1 MSITRRD
8 ALTSLMAAG
17 LAGAFASACGR
28 SNGSS
33 GGSSSGPIV
42 VAGSFPM
49 SGPFAPLAAISKGAA
64 AYFDEINAAG
74 GINGRKITYVAY
86 DDGYDPGRAAANAR
100 RGVDQDKAQA
110 FLTFGVPGEVV
121 RPYLNQRKVFNVAWS
136 GSTALSQID
145 KFPYSHAWWPDL
157 TAESGVVAQYI
168 GKESPKA
175 KVGVLTLNNDLA
187 DAAEAGFKA
196 GGVTPKVFLKV
207 PPSQQ
212 DNTAQVAQLKS
223 AGVDVLYLA
232 MGAPQMVPTLKYMAQ
247 IGYRPK
253 TFVYSITVNRTSL
266 LDPLTP
272 EVAKGLHAALW
283 LDDPADPRRASD
295 PGIKEYKK
303 DIAAYGKGADADD
316 MLVLNGFAGAAA
328 LVAAMKNAETQD
340 ADGYN
345 AAWEAMKGVPAPG
358 LIGATLNAG
367 PGGRLVYRYQVM
379 EFDGSSWRNHGPV
392 QDVVKAGLL
401 K

>member
-168 GKESPKA
+168 GKESPEA

-187 DAAEAGFKA
+187 DAVEAGFKA

-253 TFVYSITVNRTSL
+253 TFVYSITINHTSL

-272 EVAKGLHAALW
+272 AISKGLHAALW
-283 LDDPADPRRASD
+283 LDDPADPRWASD
-295 PGIKEYKK
+295 PGIQEYKK
-303 DIAAYGKGADADD
+303 DIAAYGKGANPGD

-328 LVAAMKNAETQD
+328 LVAAMKNAKSQD

-345 AAWEAMKGVPAPG
+345 AAWNSMKGVPAPG
-358 LIGATLNAG
+358 LVGGTLNAG
-367 PGGRLVYRYQVM
+367 PGGRLVYRYQVV
-379 EFDGSSWRNHGPV
+379 EFDGSSWQNRGPV
-392 QDVVKAGLL
+392 QDAVKAGLIT
-401 K
+401 

>member
-1 MSITRRD
+1 MIITRRN
-8 ALTSLMAAG
+8 ALAGLLAAG
-17 LAGAFASACGR
+17 LAATFTSACGR
-28 SNGSS
+28 TDETSAASA
-33 GGSSSGPIV
+33 SGPIV

-49 SGPFAPLAAISKGAA
+49 SGPFAPIAAISKGAA
-64 AYFDEINAAG
+64 AYFDKVNAEG
-74 GINGRKITYVAY
+74 GVNGRKIKYLPY
-86 DDGYDPGRAAANAR
+86 DDGYDPGRAASNVH

-136 GSTALSQID
+136 GSTQFSQVD

-157 TAESGVVAQYI
+157 TAETGVVAQYV
-168 GKESPKA
+168 GKEFPKA

-187 DAAEAGFKA
+187 DAAEAGFTA
-196 GGVTPKVFLKV
+196 GGVTPQVFLRV

-232 MGAPQMVPTLKYMAQ
+232 LGAPQMVPTLQYMAQ
-247 IGYRPK
+247 IGYRPT
-253 TFVYSITVNRTSL
+253 TFVYSITVNHTSL

-272 EVAKGLHAALW
+272 KISEGLHAALW
-283 LDDPADPRRASD
+283 LADPADPGWASD
-295 PGIKEYKK
+295 PGIQAYKK
-303 DIAAYGKGADADD
+303 DVAASGADPGD

-328 LVAAMKNAETQD
+328 LVATMKNAKTQD

-345 AAWEAMKGVPAPG
+345 LAWNTMKDVPAPG
-358 LIGATLNAG
+358 LIGGTLNAG

-379 EFDGSSWRNHGPV
+379 EFDGSRWRNRAPV
-392 QDVVKAGLL
+392 QDVVTSGLI

>member
-17 LAGAFASACGR
+17 LAGAFAGACGR
-28 SNGSS
+28 SDGTSS
-33 GGSSSGPIV
+33 ATSSDGPIV

-64 AYFDEINAAG
+64 AYFDKVNAAG
-74 GINGRKITYVAY
+74 GIHGRKVKYVAY
-86 DDGYDPGRAAANAR
+86 DDAYDPGRAAANVR

-136 GSTALSQID
+136 GSTALSQVD

-187 DAAEAGFKA
+187 KAVEDGFKA
-196 GGVTPKVFLKV
+196 GGITPKVFLKV

-223 AGVDVLYLA
+223 AGVERTFFEMTVPSLFIKT
-232 MGAPQMVPTLKYMAQ
+232 MSVNVPPTSTPTLTPDP
-247 IGYRPK
+247 ISSYR
-253 TFVYSITVNRTSL
+253 L
-266 LDPLTP
+266 
-272 EVAKGLHAALW
+272 
-283 LDDPADPRRASD
+283 
-295 PGIKEYKK
+295 
-303 DIAAYGKGADADD
+303 
-316 MLVLNGFAGAAA
+316 
-328 LVAAMKNAETQD
+328 
-340 ADGYN
+340 
-345 AAWEAMKGVPAPG
+345 
-358 LIGATLNAG
+358 
-367 PGGRLVYRYQVM
+367 
-379 EFDGSSWRNHGPV
+379 
-392 QDVVKAGLL
+392 
-401 K
+401 